1 MKAAELKQKPEED
14 LKKMLIEN
22 ESKLFDLRINL
33 NEGQVKNTSE
43 IGKSK
48 KDIARIL
55 TILKSKS
62 VSSREK

>member
-1 MKAAELKQKPEED
+1 MAELKQKQDED
-14 LKKMLIEN
+14 LEKMLVEN
-22 ESKLFDLRINL
+22 RRKLFDLRINL
-33 NEGQVKNTSE
+33 NEGKVKNTSD

-55 TILKSKS
+55 TVLKSKS